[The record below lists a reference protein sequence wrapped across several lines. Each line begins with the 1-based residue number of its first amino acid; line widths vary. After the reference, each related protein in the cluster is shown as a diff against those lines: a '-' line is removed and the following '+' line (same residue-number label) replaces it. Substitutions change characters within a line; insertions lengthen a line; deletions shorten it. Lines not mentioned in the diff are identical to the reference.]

1 MFVRN
6 LPYSCGDKGLEEA
19 FSEIGPVKE
28 AFIVAEKKGEGG
40 KSKGFG
46 FVHFALAED
55 AATAVSK
62 SGTFVVEGRPVTI
75 DVAKQKLGTKSEGLI
90 HGKPIEGGGG
100 GGGDGD
106 DRDARGGLG
115 GGAAREDDGDDSDS
129 DAPKT
134 TAAGRPRDAARARGD
149 APGGA
154 PRAARPQRS
163 HRKPSEDE
171 KASLEKAA
179 RTVAIG
185 GLKLAGEPDG
195 IDPTAAIDAARAI
208 GDVEDVV
215 SPAPVPVVASAK
227 LRNDGCRRGVA
238 LVTYARASDARR
250 AVAELHRAMPGV
262 GKRKAQ
268 KMKGALKAGA
278 GGAVDEGVEMLW
290 ARALGGEGARPKSW
304 RVIVR
309 NVSFKAAEAEIRAA
323 MSAAGFVWEL
333 TIPKDFHGKPK
344 GFAFAAYTRKA
355 DAERAVKEVNAT
367 AIAGRQIAVDWAMSK
382 HEYNEAQLKQKEEEG
397 AEEESEEGSDG
408 EDDDG
413 SGSESESESGDDSG
427 SEYESES
434 ESSSE
439 SESESSESDDED
451 EEAPEED
458 ADPDAMTRRVMNTFL
473 DSADAN
479 DGESDGKV
487 KYASR
492 KEARNAAKAARIEK
506 AKARAAARDAER
518 EAKDRRR
525 DAAAA
530 NDRDGDGDGDSDSDS
545 QPPPLPGKGAKTPP
559 PAGASVFV
567 RDLPTDASKQSLFER
582 MQKFGKVRSCRVVL
596 DKTTGRSKGTAFV
609 DFVDAASASRAIEA
623 AGKVEGGGVKVA
635 GRRLNI
641 ALAVSATDAADL
653 ATAKSKAFATD
664 AKKRRDGPR
673 DNRNLYLA
681 TEGQIHEEGP
691 AAQGVSREDIM
702 KRRRAKEEQ
711 KMKLKNPNF
720 FISKNRLQ
728 VRNVPPEVDQ
738 KQLKKIFHDA
748 VLQRATKA
756 NPKVLHARLLFDN
769 TRPDANGK
777 PRSRGIGFVEF
788 DAHDHALAALRTLN
802 NNPTIFTAAKRP
814 IVEFAVEDARAVK
827 KLERRR
833 DGLNKAQRERN
844 SAEGEEGKK
853 PGGPKADRTAR
864 RIQKRKERKED
875 RKTAAAAARGD
886 GDGGGGGGGGGGG
899 DDGEENPAAAAKKK
913 TKKKRKVEEP
923 KPKQPRQERA
933 AQKQKQKQK
942 PQRSR
947 EPRRDR
953 DEDLINDADLG
964 PAPKKRRGGERR
976 DRVDDLV
983 DMYFGKR

>member
-1 MFVRN
+1 
-6 LPYSCGDKGLEEA
+6 
-19 FSEIGPVKE
+19 
-28 AFIVAEKKGEGG
+28 
-40 KSKGFG
+40 
-46 FVHFALAED
+46 
-55 AATAVSK
+55 
-62 SGTFVVEGRPVTI
+62 
-75 DVAKQKLGTKSEGLI
+75 
-90 HGKPIEGGGG
+90 
-100 GGGDGD
+100 
-106 DRDARGGLG
+106 
-115 GGAAREDDGDDSDS
+115 
-129 DAPKT
+129 
-134 TAAGRPRDAARARGD
+134 
-149 APGGA
+149 
-154 PRAARPQRS
+154 
-163 HRKPSEDE
+163 
-171 KASLEKAA
+171 
-179 RTVAIG
+179 
-185 GLKLAGEPDG
+185 
-195 IDPTAAIDAARAI
+195 
-208 GDVEDVV
+208 
-215 SPAPVPVVASAK
+215 
-227 LRNDGCRRGVA
+227 
-238 LVTYARASDARR
+238 
-250 AVAELHRAMPGV
+250 
-262 GKRKAQ
+262 
-268 KMKGALKAGA
+268 
-278 GGAVDEGVEMLW
+278 
-290 ARALGGEGARPKSW
+290 
-304 RVIVR
+304 
-309 NVSFKAAEAEIRAA
+309 
-323 MSAAGFVWEL
+323 
-333 TIPKDFHGKPK
+333 
-344 GFAFAAYTRKA
+344 
-355 DAERAVKEVNAT
+355 
-367 AIAGRQIAVDWAMSK
+367 
-382 HEYNEAQLKQKEEEG
+382 
-397 AEEESEEGSDG
+397 
-408 EDDDG
+408 
-413 SGSESESESGDDSG
+413 
-427 SEYESES
+427 
-434 ESSSE
+434 
-439 SESESSESDDED
+439 
-451 EEAPEED
+451 
-458 ADPDAMTRRVMNTFL
+458 
-473 DSADAN
+473 
-479 DGESDGKV
+479 
-487 KYASR
+487 
-492 KEARNAAKAARIEK
+492 
-506 AKARAAARDAER
+506 
-518 EAKDRRR
+518 
-525 DAAAA
+525 
-530 NDRDGDGDGDSDSDS
+530 
-545 QPPPLPGKGAKTPP
+545 
-559 PAGASVFV
+559 
-567 RDLPTDASKQSLFER
+567 
-582 MQKFGKVRSCRVVL
+582 
-596 DKTTGRSKGTAFV
+596 V

-833 DGLNKAQRERN
+833 DGLNKAQRERTA
-844 SAEGEEGKK
+844 AEGEEGKK
-853 PGGPKADRTAR
+853 PGPKADRTAR

-875 RKTAAAAARGD
+875 RKAAAAAARGGGD
-886 GDGGGGGGGGGGG
+886 GDGGGGG

-923 KPKQPRQERA
+923 KPKQPRQARA
-933 AQKQKQKQK
+933 SQKQKQKQK